1 MQTSVAGVF
10 ALGDVR
16 AGSIKRIASAVGEG
30 ASATH
35 KIHEYL
41 ASGASMGADWP
52 RTEA

>member
-35 KIHEYL
+35 KINEYL